1 MPSFT
6 RLFLPPL
13 ASLVLAA
20 CSPGQDSSSQS
31 GVDSAATDAVS
42 GPVVVYSSRQEHLI
56 KPLFDRFTEET
67 GIEVQYQTG
76 EEGPLIARLQAEG
89 EATFADVFYTVDVGN
104 LWTAAERGLL
114 SPVESSVLAAS
125 IPEHLRDP
133 DNQWFGLSVRAR
145 TIAYSTER
153 VDPAQLSTYE
163 GLADSRWQG
172 RLCLRTS
179 RKVYNMS
186 LVASMIARNGVEE
199 TEEVVRGW
207 VSNLATR
214 VFSSDTLLLE
224 AIAAGQC
231 DVGLVNTYYLGQELV
246 EDPDFPVALF
256 WANQDTSGVHVN
268 ISGAGVTRHAPNRAG
283 AIRLLE
289 WLSTEE
295 PQRMFS
301 TLNLEYPANPA
312 VPADP
317 VVQGW
322 GEFRQDSLNVEA
334 AGRLQAEAVRLMDRA
349 DYR

>member
-1 MPSFT
+1 M
-6 RLFLPPL
+6 L
-13 ASLVLAA
+13 AGLLLAG
-20 CSPGQDSSSQS
+20 CSPEFSDTAGNPAGLSTAGPAPSEIN
-31 GVDSAATDAVS
+31 A
-42 GPVVVYSSRQEHLI
+42 PVVVYSTRQEHLI

-76 EEGPLIARLQAEG
+76 EEGPLIARLAAEG
-89 EATFADVFYTVDVGN
+89 EATFADVLYTVDVGN
-104 LWTAAERGLL
+104 LWSAADRGLL
-114 SPVESSVLAAS
+114 QPVSSQVLTAN
-125 IPEHLRDP
+125 IPEHLRAP
-133 DNQWFGLSVRAR
+133 GNEWFGLSVRAR

-153 VDPAQLSTYE
+153 VDPAELSTYE
-163 GLADSRWQG
+163 ALAEPQWRG

-186 LVASMIARNGVEE
+186 LVATMIARNGESS
-199 TEEVVRGW
+199 TEAVVKGW
-207 VSNLATR
+207 VANLATR

-231 DVGLVNTYYLGQELV
+231 DVGLVNTYYIGQLQEGS
-246 EDPDFPVALF
+246 PDTPVALF
-256 WANQDTSGVHVN
+256 WANQDSSGVHVN
-268 ISGAGVTRHAPNRAG
+268 VSGAGLTRHAKNPEG

-301 TLNLEYPANPA
+301 DLNLEYPANPD
-312 VPADP
+312 VPANP

-322 GEFRQDSLNVEA
+322 GEFRQDSLNVEV
-334 AGRLQAEAVRLMDRA
+334 AGRLQADAVRLMDRA